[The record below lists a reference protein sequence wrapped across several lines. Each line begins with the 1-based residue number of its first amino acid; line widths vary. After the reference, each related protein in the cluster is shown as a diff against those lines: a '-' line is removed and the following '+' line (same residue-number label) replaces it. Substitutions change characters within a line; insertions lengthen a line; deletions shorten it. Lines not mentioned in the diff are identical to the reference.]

1 MSALARVYLSLGSNV
16 GDRRSYLEYALRELA
31 GHGVHVV
38 SCSQI
43 YETEPWPE
51 QRAPREHWYLN
62 RAIEVETELPPYRLL
77 TLIQEI
83 EHHAGRTR
91 PVLSPGQYAE
101 RTLDIDILFYEDRV
115 VSDDRLQ
122 IPHPLL
128 HLRRFVLAPLAE
140 IAAEFEHPT
149 LYQTIRE
156 LLAESEDHRGIFP
169 YSL

>member
-1 MSALARVYLSLGSNV
+1 MARVFLSLGSNV
-16 GDRRSYLEYALRELA
+16 GDRRGYLEYALRELA
-31 GHGVHVV
+31 DHGVHVV
-38 SCSQI
+38 ASSQI

-51 QRAPREHWYLN
+51 QRAPRERWYLN

-83 EHHAGRTR
+83 ETHAGRTR
-91 PVLSPGQYAE
+91 LVLLPGQYAD

-115 VSDDRLQ
+115 VSDDHLQ

-149 LYQTIRE
+149 LYQTISE

-169 YSL
+169 FST